1 MANDNIHLSD
11 SEALLVRQLRER
23 PELCERFRDLFEIVE
38 SRPGELRKADDV
50 EALLVEVI
58 RSLGKDAMESWA
70 RSAEAEAAGQA
81 KQQDP
86 GLHVAK
92 KKR

>member
-11 SEALLVRQLRER
+11 SETLLIRQLRER
-23 PELCERFRDLFEIVE
+23 PELCERFRDVFEILE
-38 SRPGELRKADDV
+38 TRPGELRKADDV
-50 EALLVEVI
+50 EALLIEVI

-70 RSAEAEAAGQA
+70 RSAEEEAAGQV

-86 GLHVAK
+86 GLYVAK